1 MMPLIRRPKLFIWKS
16 FFRTS
21 LPCMHVLY
29 TNVVIV
35 KLLLIDQMFIMKYF
49 YHFDFIPWPYLFIK
63 IQNFDITM
71 SVLKSIKC
79 WQRSGQNTNNI
90 SLLHEDR
97 SKLAALGHSE
107 ITPWSASK
115 ILKFEEEGMTTFMSH
130 FIEVTTAWSGV
141 VYEINLFV
149 AFLVSRWS
157 WCVPVHPW
165 FVNYVSA
172 TLMYIE

>member
-1 MMPLIRRPKLFIWKS
+1 MKVIFQSKFTMHACIVNECCKCWTFANRPINVYYEIFLS
-16 FFRTS
+16 FW
-21 LPCMHVLY
+21 LY
-29 TNVVIV
+29 TMT
-35 KLLLIDQMFIMKYF
+35 LLI
-49 YHFDFIPWPYLFIK
+49 FIK

-71 SVLKSIKC
+71 SVLKSIKF
-79 WQRSGQNTNNI
+79 WQSSGQNTNNI

-115 ILKFEEEGMTTFMSH
+115 TLKFEEEGTTTFMSH

-141 VYEINLFV
+141 VYEVNLFV

-157 WCVPVHPW
+157 WCIPVHPW